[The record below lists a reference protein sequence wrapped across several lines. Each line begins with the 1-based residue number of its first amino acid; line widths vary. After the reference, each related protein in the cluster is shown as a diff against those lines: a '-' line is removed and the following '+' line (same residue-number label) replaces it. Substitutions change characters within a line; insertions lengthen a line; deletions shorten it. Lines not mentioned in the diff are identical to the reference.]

1 MWRTIPVVIV
11 CLLLPRSG
19 PVSHWIKRFVMTL
32 FQVPHLPLDQP
43 MPRRLFLQKPYFVDP
58 KGFRRTVG
66 MRNRGNITLTYAK
79 DPILVYPKGVERPG
93 LNSPFGDVI
102 VSLFALP
109 DFVWAVF
116 GFGAWRYSDG
126 IFGK

>member
-1 MWRTIPVVIV
+1 MLT
-11 CLLLPRSG
+11 S
-19 PVSHWIKRFVMTL
+19 

-43 MPRRLFLQKPYFVDP
+43 MPRRLFLQKPYLVNP

-66 MRNRGNITLTYAK
+66 MRNRGNIALTYTK
-79 DPILVYPKGVERPG
+79 DPIVVDPEGIERPG
-93 LNSPFGDVI
+93 LNGPFGDVI